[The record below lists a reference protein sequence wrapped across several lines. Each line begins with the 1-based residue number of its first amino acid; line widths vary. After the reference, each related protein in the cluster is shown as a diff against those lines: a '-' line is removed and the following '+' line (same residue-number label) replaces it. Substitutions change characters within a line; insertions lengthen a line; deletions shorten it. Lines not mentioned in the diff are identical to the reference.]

1 MSTIEI
7 NNVELKKVGEL
18 AIDDSITTG
27 KVNKA
32 VLHAAVRR
40 VLAGKHHG
48 TVRTKTRSEV
58 DRSTKKIFKQ
68 KGTGNA
74 RHGSR
79 KSSPF
84 VGGGRVFGPKPR
96 DYSLDMNKKVRK
108 LAFREALKLQIQLGS
123 VTVLDQLPLTEIKT
137 KMAAQ
142 IFAKMGVTR
151 GLVVIEKATDVL
163 VKSIRNLKNFKV
175 VPAQDLSLYDLVKF
189 PKVIFTSKAF
199 EEVSKR
205 CLLN

>member
-7 NNVELKKVGEL
+7 NNVEWKKVGEL

-137 KMAAQ
+137 KMAN
-142 IFAKMGVTR
+142 IFNLIWGVIKK
-151 GLVVIEKATDVL
+151 GATV
-163 VKSIRNLKNFKV
+163 
-175 VPAQDLSLYDLVKF
+175 
-189 PKVIFTSKAF
+189 TSKYTK
-199 EEVSKR
+199 E
-205 CLLN
+205 

>member
-1 MSTIEI
+1 MSTIAI
-7 NNVELKKVGEL
+7 NNIELKKVGEVS
-18 AIDDSITTG
+18 IDDSISTG

-48 TVRTKTRSEV
+48 TVRTKTRAEV
-58 DRSTKKIFKQ
+58 ERTTKKIYKQ

-96 DYSLDMNKKVRK
+96 DYSLDMNKKVRR

-123 VTVLDQLPLTEIKT
+123 VTILDQLPFKEIKT
-137 KMAAQ
+137 KVAASV
-142 IFAKMGVTR
+142 FAKMGITR
-151 GLVVIEKATDVL
+151 GLVVIEKATDTI

-189 PKVIFTSKAF
+189 PKVVFTSKAF
-199 EEVSKR
+199 EEISKR